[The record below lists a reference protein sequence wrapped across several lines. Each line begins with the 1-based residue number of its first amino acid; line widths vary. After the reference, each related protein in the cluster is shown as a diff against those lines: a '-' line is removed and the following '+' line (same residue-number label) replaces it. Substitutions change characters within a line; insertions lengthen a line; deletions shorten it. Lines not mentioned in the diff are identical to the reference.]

1 MAFLPALSLA
11 GSVISAGVGAIG
23 AMQQGR
29 AQAAAANY
37 QAAVA
42 RNNAIIQQ
50 QNAAQAAATGRAQA
64 QQQDLANAQ
73 RLGAIAAAQG
83 ASGIDIGS
91 GSYQDVTRSQQ
102 QLGRLG
108 TQNVMQRALEQAR
121 GYNIEAASQTAQAQL
136 DQMQAAQAQR
146 AGMIGAGTS
155 LLGGATSFADKW
167 LRFQTTGVPGFGSS
181 STGGL
186 PALGGYTPTGGVF

>member
-1 MAFLPALSLA
+1 MMPALSLA
-11 GSVISAGVGAIG
+11 GTAISAGVGIMG
-23 AMQQGR
+23 SMQQAH

-50 QNAAQAAATGRAQA
+50 QNAAQAVATGRAQA
-64 QQQDLANAQ
+64 QQQDLANAA
-73 RLGAIAAAQG
+73 RLGALAAAQG

-91 GSYQDVTRSQQ
+91 GTFRDVTGSAA
-102 QLGRLG
+102 QLGRLD
-108 TQNVMQRALEQAR
+108 TQNVMQRALQQAR
-121 GYNIEAASQTAQAQL
+121 GYNVAAASETAQAGL
-136 DQMQAAQAQR
+136 EQMQAGQAQR
-146 AGMIGAGTS
+146 AGVVGAGTS

-167 LRFQTTGVPGFGSS
+167 LRFQTTGVPGFG
-181 STGGL
+181 GGTAEGM